1 MTLSVKQPPYKI
13 PTYSLTGDLL
23 SYLTCGLQYRYHNRG
38 ALPPSTPVQ
47 LWFGEFI
54 HGVMEEAYLRWKAGK
69 LNKFPCDWKPDVWD
83 IETTVDRHH
92 LSPKG
97 LTPPSNL
104 FDRSGVDQRIAS
116 RRAVS
121 SLSVWGPE
129 LFPLID
135 EAEVR
140 LRGVRPLRP
149 PNLQPRADYYE
160 VQGVVDV
167 LGSLTLSRA
176 SASNLIVNALNQ
188 ELGDLS
194 KLGPSFEV
202 IVDYK
207 GMRRPANNDPKWN
220 QYAWQLRTY
229 AWLRRMQSESLPTAA
244 GVLLFLNELEP
255 SPEDLS
261 HLQEEVRAGTT
272 DVLPVGADLAAL
284 STWSKKSKGRSV
296 PPPTLS
302 QDYRVKRSIR
312 VISVDEDSVQA
323 SLKNFDHT
331 VWEIEGG
338 VAREVRG
345 IPIQQAWGMPYL
357 HKHGPPPIATC
368 TACDFKSY
376 CPILAHTGKQ
386 PPVSVP

>member
-38 ALPPSTPVQ
+38 SLPPSTPVQ

-69 LNKFPCDWKPDVWD
+69 LRAFPYDWKPDIWD
-83 IETTVDRHH
+83 IETTVDRYR

-104 FDRSGVDQRIAS
+104 FDRNGVEQRIAS

-121 SLSVWGPE
+121 SLNVWGPE

-140 LRGVRPLRP
+140 LRGIRELAP

-167 LGSLTLSRA
+167 LGSMTLGRA
-176 SASNLIVNALNQ
+176 KASNLIVRALEK
-188 ELGDLS
+188 ELGNLS
-194 KLGPSFEV
+194 KLDASFEV

-207 GMRRPANNDPKWN
+207 GMRRPPVDDPKWD

-229 AWLRRMQSESLPTAA
+229 AWLRRMQPASLPTAA

-255 SPEDLS
+255 SAEDLS
-261 HLQEEVRAGTT
+261 HLQEEVKAHTT
-272 DVLPVGADLAAL
+272 DVMPEGVDLAAL
-284 STWSKKSKGRSV
+284 NTWVRRSKGKSV
-296 PPPTLS
+296 PPPKLS
-302 QDYRVKRSIR
+302 LEYLIKRSIR
-312 VISVDEDSVQA
+312 VVPVDEISVQA
-323 SLKNFDHT
+323 SLRNFDQT

-338 VAREVRG
+338 VAQEVQG
-345 IPIQQAWGMPYL
+345 TPIQQAWGLPYV
-357 HKHGPPPIATC
+357 HNHGLPPSATC

-376 CPILAHTGKQ
+376 CPILAQVGKQ
-386 PPVSVP
+386 PSVSVP

>member
-69 LNKFPCDWKPDVWD
+69 LNAFPYDWKPYIWD
-83 IETTVDRHH
+83 IETTVDHH
-92 LSPKG
+92 RLTPKG

-104 FDRSGVDQRIAS
+104 FDRTGVDQRIAS
-116 RRAVS
+116 RRAVA
-121 SLSVWGPE
+121 SLNVWGPE

-140 LRGVRPLRP
+140 LRGIRALTP
-149 PNLQPRADYYE
+149 PNQQSRADYYE

-167 LGSLTLSRA
+167 LGSMTLNRA
-176 SASNLIVNALNQ
+176 SSSNRIVISLQ
-188 ELGDLS
+188 ETLGNIS
-194 KLGPSFEV
+194 KLGNSFEV

-207 GMRRPANNDPKWN
+207 GMRRPPQNDPKWQ

-229 AWLRRMQSESLPTAA
+229 AWLRRMQPESLPTAA

-255 SPEDLS
+255 SAEDLT
-261 HLQEEVRAGTT
+261 HLQKEVKAGTT
-272 DVLPVGADLAAL
+272 DVPPEGADLEAL
-284 STWSKKSKGRSV
+284 TKWKRVSKGKSV

-302 QDYRVKRSIR
+302 LEYRIKRSIR
-312 VISVDEDSVQA
+312 VVTVDDRSVQE
-323 SLKNFDHT
+323 SLVKFDQT

-338 VAREVRG
+338 VAQEIQG
-345 IPIQQAWGMPYL
+345 TPITQAWGTPFL
-357 HKHGPPPIATC
+357 QRHGKPADATC

-376 CPILAHTGKQ
+376 CPILAQVQKQ